1 MTKVSVPISAIFESS
16 IARQLDTQ
24 NVLRILNETSEAFR
38 AFERAR
44 TESGRSRNMRLQR
57 DVACVL
63 QGYRRVDRQMLL
75 DAYFAL
81 EVDLDQRIPRSDRHM
96 GEALRFLDHY
106 ILHDFT
112 LPAPRTIRSWL
123 AEYEA
128 HVESGN

>member
-1 MTKVSVPISAIFESS
+1 MTKMSVTTSTISKSS

-38 AFERAR
+38 ALQKERA
-44 TESGRSRNMRLQR
+44 ESGRSRNTSLKR
-57 DVACVL
+57 DAACVV
-63 QGYRRVDRQMLL
+63 QGDRRVDQQMLL
-75 DAYFAL
+75 DAYFAM
-81 EVDLDQRIPRSDRHM
+81 EEDLNQRIPRSDRHM

-106 ILHDFT
+106 FLREFN
-112 LPAPRTIRSWL
+112 LPAPRTIRRWL